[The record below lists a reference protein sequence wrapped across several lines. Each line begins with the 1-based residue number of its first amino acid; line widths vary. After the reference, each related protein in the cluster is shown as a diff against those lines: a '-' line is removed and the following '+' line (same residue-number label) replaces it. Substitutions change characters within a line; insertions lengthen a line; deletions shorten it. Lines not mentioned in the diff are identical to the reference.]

1 MVARQVHSRLRN
13 QRHQSCNEIQ
23 WELSSTHLQFDR
35 TVFLPIDVDYRGTS
49 GHVAGM
55 MFNDPGLGK
64 EPDARPLIEKEQT
77 GIKVNFVANPND
89 RVTLNVE
96 EQSVENVISKI
107 SDNHMIIHTDVN
119 GTQTVSELI
128 AFQAAMKKLRP
139 LLKHQSICLPVILL
153 RRSLQLHLHLNS
165 LMKTQIRIYKYSY

>member
-1 MVARQVHSRLRN
+1 MGVPVN
-13 QRHQSCNEIQ
+13 
-23 WELSSTHLQFDR
+23 F
-35 TVFLPIDVDYRGTS
+35 VFLPIDVDYRGTS

-96 EQSVENVISKI
+96 EPSVENVISKI

-128 AFQAAMKKLRP
+128 IISGGNEEVATTAETSEHLPTGAPAPQIAAASPSPELADENTDQN
-139 LLKHQSICLPVILL
+139 L
-153 RRSLQLHLHLNS
+153 
-165 LMKTQIRIYKYSY
+165 